1 MTRCAWIAA
10 LPVVKCCGMAAPTQS
25 FGLLHVLGL
34 AAVGCL
40 AFAAFTDEWL
50 WTGVAIMAA
59 GGFAAWAYIVARR
72 VYGDDS

>member
-1 MTRCAWIAA
+1 M
-10 LPVVKCCGMAAPTQS
+10 PDPTQS

-50 WTGVAIMAA
+50 WMGAAMLAA
-59 GGFAAWAYIVARR
+59 GGFAAWAYIVAKRE
-72 VYGDDS
+72 YDHED